1 MLSWISKK
9 TPQKNKS
16 MSGDQNSNNLHI
28 GITINDN
35 PNTYPLGLNSK
46 SRTLSKTSL
55 PDLDAVVEFQKR
67 RISEDS
73 SKTHIFG
80 KENSQTV
87 PLLAGFSI
95 TRNEY
100 SSVSQGRHSLS
111 RNFSSSSKDTVVND
125 SVIEAKNGTTKD
137 VENQSGSPALSNQK
151 QSKKKFSSER
161 TYSSDEEKIQM
172 EKLSSF
178 SAWKKLLKFAKK
190 EYKLL
195 GGAVGLLL
203 ISSSV
208 TMSVPFFM
216 GRLMDMV
223 TNPEATIP
231 FGLSLNQLF
240 GGLASVFAIGAL
252 ANFGRVYYIRKAGE
266 SLISR
271 LRTQVYTNI
280 IKQDMTFFEINR
292 TGDLVSRLTVDTT
305 VVSRSITNNVSDG
318 LRSIVS
324 VTAGLSMMLYI
335 SPKLTLVMMLVVPPI
350 AGYAIVYGRFI
361 KKITHKT
368 QSALGD
374 ITKEAEER
382 LANIRIVQA
391 FGREEEEAVSFK
403 KASDHVYELGKRE
416 AFVSGLFYGSN
427 GLLGNLSILL
437 FLGVGGKMVMQN
449 QISIGELTSFI
460 LYTAYVGSSLAGLST
475 FFSESMRGI
484 GASSRLFYAL
494 ERVPKIPYDS
504 EFGIKFGPKERGGV
518 GECMGNIKFQNVSF
532 NYPSRPDNEIFKGL
546 NMDIPSGTHVAIAGP
561 SGKGKSTITLLLLR
575 FYELNSG
582 KITIDGHNLTDLNL
596 KSWRSN
602 VAIVPQ
608 EPMLFATTI
617 RKNLLYS
624 NPNATDEDLHYVL
637 SKANALGFVSNFP
650 NGLDTFVGERGVSL
664 SGGQKQR
671 IAIARALLSNPA
683 VLILDEATSALDSQS
698 EQSVQLALDHLMS
711 RNYEEIENNTDTN
724 ESQSTI
730 KTNENFKFRPNCTII
745 TIAHRLSTLEKSDVI
760 FVVGDEGNIVES
772 GNYHTLLSK
781 PDGYFKNLMNSREV

>member
-1 MLSWISKK
+1 M
-9 TPQKNKS
+9 PEDQD
-16 MSGDQNSNNLHI
+16 SGNHHI
-28 GITINDN
+28 EININDN
-35 PNTYPLGLNSK
+35 TNIQALGLNSK
-46 SRTLSKTSL
+46 SRSLSKTSL
-55 PDLDAVVEFQKR
+55 PDLAVAVEFQKNHKS
-67 RISEDS
+67 SEN

-87 PLLAGFSI
+87 PLLAGFDI
-95 TRNEY
+95 TSNEY
-100 SSVSQGRHSLS
+100 GSVLNESTSSS
-111 RNFSSSSKDTVVND
+111 RNFSSSSKDTTVSDDVLEFED
-125 SVIEAKNGTTKD
+125 GISKV
-137 VENQSGSPALSNQK
+137 VENQGGSLALSNQK
-151 QSKKKFSSER
+151 QSKKKFSSEIK
-161 TYSSDEEKIQM
+161 YASDEEKLQM

-195 GGAVGLLL
+195 IVAIGLLF

-208 TMSVPFFM
+208 SMTVPFFM

-223 TNPEATIP
+223 SSPDASIP
-231 FGLSLNQLF
+231 FGLSLNQFF
-240 GGLASVFAIGAL
+240 GGLALVFSIGAL

-292 TGDLVSRLTVDTT
+292 TGDLVSRLTVDTA
-305 VVSRSITNNVSDG
+305 VVSRSVTNNVSDG
-318 LRSIVS
+318 LRSTVMMF
-324 VTAGLSMMLYI
+324 AGLSMMLYI
-335 SPKLTLVMMLVVPPI
+335 SPKLSLIMLLVVPPI
-350 AGYAIVYGRFI
+350 VGYGIFYGRFVR
-361 KKITHKT
+361 KITHKT
-368 QSALGD
+368 QSAIGD
-374 ITKEAEER
+374 ITKEAEEK
-382 LANIRIVQA
+382 LASIRIVQA
-391 FGREEEEAVSFK
+391 FGREEEEAISFK
-403 KASDHVYELGKRE
+403 KASDHVYELGLRE
-416 AFVSGLFYGSN
+416 AFVSGLFFGSN

-437 FLGVGGKMVMQN
+437 FLGVGGKMVMEKE
-449 QISIGELTSFI
+449 ITIGELTSFI
-460 LYTAYVGSSLAGLST
+460 LYTAYVGGSLAGLST

-484 GASSRLFYAL
+484 GASSRLFYPL
-494 ERVPKIPYDS
+494 ERQPKIPYDS

-518 GECMGNIKFQNVSF
+518 GECMGNIKFENVSF
-532 NYPSRPDNEIFKGL
+532 NYPSRPDNQVFEGL
-546 NMDIPSGTHVAIAGP
+546 NMDIPAGARVAITGP